1 MIVIVWLLEKIS
13 TLINWLGILGWIYV
27 YLEGDPVYFYYA
39 IPLLIVG
46 FFFGLFTY
54 DYGMPPRWLWVKTP
68 LEVLNFRVSNAF
80 NNALLFANGL
90 AAFLFVRY
98 LCDNYS
104 LSDLWDFEFI

>member
-1 MIVIVWLLEKIS
+1 MIVIVWLLEKFS
-13 TLINWLGILGWIYV
+13 TLINWLGIMGWIYV
-27 YLEGDPVYFYYA
+27 YLEGDPIYFYYA
-39 IPLLIVG
+39 IPLLVVG

-54 DYGMPPRWLWVKTP
+54 DYDMPPRWLWVKTP

-98 LCDNYS
+98 LWDNYS
-104 LSDLWDFEFI
+104 LSDSWDFEFI

>member
-1 MIVIVWLLEKIS
+1 MIVIVWLLEKFS
-13 TLINWLGILGWIYV
+13 TLINWLGIMGWIYV

-39 IPLLIVG
+39 IPLLVVG

-54 DYGMPPRWLWVKTP
+54 DYEMPPRWLWVKTP

-90 AAFLFVRY
+90 AACLFVRY

>member
-1 MIVIVWLLEKIS
+1 MIVIVWLLEKFS
-13 TLINWLGILGWIYV
+13 TLINWLGIMGWIYV

-39 IPLLIVG
+39 IPLLVVG

-54 DYGMPPRWLWVKTP
+54 DYEMPPRWLWVKTP

-98 LCDNYS
+98 LCGNYS
-104 LSDLWDFEFI
+104 LSDLWDF

>member
-1 MIVIVWLLEKIS
+1 MIVIVWLLEKFS
-13 TLINWLGILGWIYV
+13 TLINWLGIMGWIYV

-39 IPLLIVG
+39 IPLLVVG

-54 DYGMPPRWLWVKTP
+54 DYEMPPRWLWVKTP

-80 NNALLFANGL
+80 NNALLFANSL